1 MYGPGSYGGSPGG
14 GYGYM
19 DPGAG
24 GHPPYADYYGGGYGH
39 PPPVFNAY
47 GQPMGGYGHPHMGMA
62 HHPGSAE
69 VLPPNVQM
77 RLDHLVSTGF
87 CYPTDIDDRCR
98 KFLREVPEHVAL
110 QAIDE
115 FMAAERHN
123 IRKVSAYFMGVI
135 RKHAENYRSGAPS
148 SGSSYP
154 PGGPA
159 GAYDVG
165 AKRMRDYNS
174 ESQWANKL
182 SKPAGA
188 GLMERLAGAPQL
200 VQAGV
205 QNLLTKGIA
214 SEWDFDTRVSNT
226 LLQLTEAQATEAI
239 EEFASCDM
247 SRIRNKSAYLMGL
260 LKRYKSGAPPPPG
273 LVR

>member
-1 MYGPGSYGGSPGG
+1 
-14 GYGYM
+14 M

-24 GHPPYADYYGGGYGH
+24 HHPYGDYYGGGYGH

-47 GQPMGGYGHPHMGMA
+47 GQPMGAYGPPPHMGMG
-62 HHPGSAE
+62 HPGSAE
-69 VLPPNVQM
+69 ILPPSVQM
-77 RLDHLVSTGF
+77 RLDHLVATGF
-87 CYPTDIDDRCR
+87 CYPGDIDDRCR

-115 FMAAERHN
+115 FMAADRHN

-148 SGSSYP
+148 GAGGSYP

-165 AKRMRDYNS
+165 SKRMRDYNH

-182 SKPAGA
+182 SKPEGG
-188 GLMERLAGAPQL
+188 GLMERLADAPQL

-205 QNLLTKGIA
+205 QGLLTKGIA

-226 LLQLTEAQATEAI
+226 LLQLTEQQATEAI

-260 LKRYKSGAPPPPG
+260 LKRYKSGGPPPPG
-273 LVR
+273 LAR